1 MEIHK
6 GEIFYLT
13 DAGFVQINIWC
24 YLHCKRL
31 LSQKLNA
38 KSLKLDNNTV
48 RHSGNHFAAS
58 NVGSGDITQYQLQR
72 VGYLG

>member
-24 YLHCKRL
+24 YLYCKRL
-31 LSQKLNA
+31 LSQKLDA
-38 KSLKLDNNTV
+38 KSLKFDNNNPVKYTV
-48 RHSGNHFAAS
+48 GM
-58 NVGSGDITQYQLQR
+58 LC
-72 VGYLG
+72 